1 MSDFRLEDMRKEA
14 ANMMAMATKA
24 MMPAK
29 SRASQFSAKASGIF
43 SPLRN
48 QWVDEADGINYS
60 TALSAAST
68 NSVTSSKGWD
78 LTIASGSDR
87 ICTEHYFLR
96 EGCTMGLDVGVVT
109 FKYLERPRG
118 GIKDFLVFLA
128 ENADEADWQ
137 FGNSTNIMVEYYRK
151 NLLALVH
158 DYVTEHRP
166 DIGQDTEIRN
176 WVDALPWKEN
186 TVMLHIDL

>member
-1 MSDFRLEDMRKEA
+1 
-14 ANMMAMATKA
+14 
-24 MMPAK
+24 
-29 SRASQFSAKASGIF
+29 
-43 SPLRN
+43 
-48 QWVDEADGINYS
+48 
-60 TALSAAST
+60 
-68 NSVTSSKGWD
+68 
-78 LTIASGSDR
+78 
-87 ICTEHYFLR
+87 
-96 EGCTMGLDVGVVT
+96 MGLDVGVVT